1 MSYRSII
8 DISVKNNSHTIAI
21 DFIAQHSQGAS
32 LKILDVGCSEGYLG
46 EYLRGLGHYV
56 VGVEININAAVKAEP
71 LLDRI
76 YKGTVQNYF
85 NENIYDRFD
94 VIIFG
99 DVLEHIT
106 DPQSIL
112 EICSSRLLADG
123 ILVASLPNVAHIS
136 VRSMLL
142 EGRWEYTKLGILDE
156 THIRFFTK
164 KSAIELFK
172 TAGFDLEEVGA
183 VELPAETVS
192 SMCGTPLNTKYLQH
206 AIDIAADDPSASVF
220 QYVFKL
226 KVAKHDRLRVVA
238 YTPSINSSL
247 FDIRLRL
254 PLMNWSKRYQGNVR
268 FRSFEQIKVDDLY
281 WGDVFIFQRIGS
293 NYVFNLVSNL
303 KLHGKKV
310 IFDIDDYLLEL
321 PEFLDHHRLSSESKR
336 ALKSVI
342 HAVDYV
348 STSTNRLAS
357 KLNEINQSVRV
368 IENCSNPYEDAVA
381 QHNLDG
387 KITLLVSS
395 TDSVRVDFLIPSL
408 IRLQNQYPSLFK
420 IVVVGPPSKAFTQ
433 ANLKFAEHENFS
445 YEEFKK
451 FLASL
456 TNPIGLIPLD
466 DSVFSSCKSPIK
478 FFDYSLARIPTI
490 CSKVAPYSDVVV
502 DGITGL
508 LVVNT
513 MQAWIDAILLLS
525 LNYELRTMV
534 SDQAV
539 NWVKEF
545 YPIDK
550 SGNKWQSLFADIA
563 VMRIDNV
570 ELLKPETYQVSHIK
584 TINIDGTDYLA
595 PKLNYKRILKE
606 VFHWNLYKKVFR
618 IYCDEGV
625 KGLTKRL
632 NRG

>member
-1 MSYRSII
+1 MKYRSII
-8 DISVKNNSHTIAI
+8 DTSVKNNSHTIAI
-21 DFIAQHSQGAS
+21 DFIAQHSQRAP

-56 VGVEININAAVKAEP
+56 VGVEINVDAATKAEA
-71 LLDRI
+71 LLDRV
-76 YKGTVQNYF
+76 YRGTVQNYF

-106 DPQSIL
+106 DPQSLL
-112 EICSSRLLADG
+112 EVCSSRLLANG
-123 ILVASLPNVAHIS
+123 IMVASIPNVAHIS

-156 THIRFFTK
+156 THVRFFTK

-172 TAGFDLEEVGA
+172 SAGFDVEEVGA
-183 VELPAETVS
+183 VELPPETVS
-192 SMCGTPLNTKYLQH
+192 SMCGTLLNTKYLQH
-206 AIDIAADDPSASVF
+206 AIDIAAEDPSASVF

-226 KVAKHDRLRVVA
+226 KVAQYDGLRVVA
-238 YTPSINSSL
+238 YTPAISSSL

-293 NYVFNLVSNL
+293 NYVFDLVSNL
-303 KLHGKKV
+303 KSHGKKV

-321 PEFLDHHRLSSESKR
+321 PEFLDHHHLSSESKR
-336 ALKSVI
+336 ALRSVI
-342 HAVDYV
+342 NVVDYV

-368 IENCSNPYEDAVA
+368 IENCSNPYNGGVA
-381 QHNLDG
+381 QQNLG
-387 KITLLVSS
+387 AEITLLVSS

-408 IRLQNQYPSLFK
+408 IELQNQYPSLFI
-420 IVVVGPPSKAFTQ
+420 IVVVGPPSKAFKQ
-433 ANLKFAEHENFS
+433 ANLQFAEYENFS

-508 LVVNT
+508 LVENT
-513 MQAWIDAILLLS
+513 TQAWADAILLLA
-525 LNYELRTMV
+525 LNNELRSKV

-539 NWVKEF
+539 NWIKEF
-545 YPIDK
+545 YSIDK
-550 SGNKWQSLFADIA
+550 SGDGWQSLFADMT
-563 VMRIDNV
+563 VLRIGNV

-584 TINIDGTDYLA
+584 AININGADYLA

-618 IYCDEGV
+618 IYREEGV
-625 KGLTKRL
+625 KGLTIRL
-632 NRG
+632 TRG